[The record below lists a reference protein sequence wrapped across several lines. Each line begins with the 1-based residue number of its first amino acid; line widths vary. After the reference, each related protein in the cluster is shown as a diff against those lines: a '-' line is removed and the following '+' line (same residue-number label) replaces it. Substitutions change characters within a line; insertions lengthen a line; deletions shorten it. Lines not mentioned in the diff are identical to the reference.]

1 MKQLLFSMCFGSY
14 IAYEMTLLFSLC
26 LYLQSMLEK
35 EVFFIFF
42 FYLFFIF
49 FLSFFLS
56 FFIFFLIFF
65 YIGSKGG
72 GGKTTAKHAVRQLV
86 FPWCARPIKKGLRFP
101 NMKAKSQ
108 FTS

>member
-35 EVFFIFF
+35 EVFF
-42 FYLFFIF
+42 YLFF
-49 FLSFFLS
+49 LS
-56 FFIFFLIFF
+56 FF

-72 GGKTTAKHAVRQLV
+72 GGNYRKTCRETIGVPVVR
-86 FPWCARPIKKGLRFP
+86 ATYKKGAAFP
-101 NMKAKSQ
+101 KYEGKIAVYFLKRTITVEVMTD
-108 FTS
+108 FLTW

>member
-35 EVFFIFF
+35 EVFF
-42 FYLFFIF
+42 YL
-49 FLSFFLS
+49 
-56 FFIFFLIFF
+56 FFLIFF

-72 GGKTTAKHAVRQLV
+72 GKLPQ
-86 FPWCARPIKKGLRFP
+86 
-101 NMKAKSQ
+101 NMP
-108 FTS
+108 

>member
-35 EVFFIFF
+35 EVFF
-42 FYLFFIF
+42 
-49 FLSFFLS
+49 LS
-56 FFIFFLIFF
+56 FFLIFF

-72 GGKTTAKHAVRQLV
+72 GGKLPQ
-86 FPWCARPIKKGLRFP
+86 
-101 NMKAKSQ
+101 NMP
-108 FTS
+108 

>member
-35 EVFFIFF
+35 EVFF
-42 FYLFFIF
+42 
-49 FLSFFLS
+49 S
-56 FFIFFLIFF
+56 FFLIFF

-72 GGKTTAKHAVRQLV
+72 GGKLPQ
-86 FPWCARPIKKGLRFP
+86 
-101 NMKAKSQ
+101 NMP
-108 FTS
+108 

>member
-42 FYLFFIF
+42 F
-49 FLSFFLS
+49 
-56 FFIFFLIFF
+56 LIFF

-72 GGKTTAKHAVRQLV
+72 GVNYRKTCRETIGVPVVR
-86 FPWCARPIKKGLRFP
+86 ATYKKGAAFP
-101 NMKAKSQ
+101 KYEGKIAVYFLKRTITVEVMTD
-108 FTS
+108 FLTW